1 MTDFIDMTKAELAA
15 ALKAAGI
22 ELTASQI
29 KKTSHADLV
38 QMAGE
43 QARPTEPNLI
53 KVLDNSDALH
63 ASESPDAA
71 ELDDN
76 RLLETLA
83 TLTPAEQH
91 LLVAFAHCENNVT
104 NGAPKH
110 AKVASDL
117 ATWVWLDDRKVGDMT
132 VKQKKGVLSSLVKK
146 SLVTVTPDSEGDLIG
161 FTDAGFDAVMALLDD
176 ELPEITTAPKADKK
190 AANVVA
196 MPTTKKARVLEDRVL
211 LQPGKV
217 EDVKPTKEGSKR
229 ALLIQALSRGCT
241 LEHLES
247 LLGWNRSTVSSA
259 IRTDVGAIGLGVER
273 KGDKYFLLLPEG
285 MKALPVREATAT
297 REEARVAACK

>member
-53 KVLDNSDALH
+53 KVLDDSDALH

-110 AKVASDL
+110 AKVASHL

>member
-53 KVLDNSDALH
+53 KVLDDSDALH

>member
-1 MTDFIDMTKAELAA
+1 MTDLTILPKTELNTMLASPLSASALRKIGKPDLIRMILAEEAA
-15 ALKAAGI
+15 D
-22 ELTASQI
+22 
-29 KKTSHADLV
+29 ADLHEV
-38 QMAGE
+38 G
-43 QARPTEPNLI
+43 
-53 KVLDNSDALH
+53 
-63 ASESPDAA
+63 SPEAA
-71 ELDDN
+71 ELDDDSEVDDKH
-76 RLLETLA
+76 LLATLA
-83 TLTPAEQH
+83 SLTPAEQH

-110 AKVASDL
+110 AKVAADL

-132 VKQKKGVLSSLVKK
+132 TKQKKGVLSSLVKK
-146 SLVTVTPDSEGDLIG
+146 ALVTVTPDSEGDLIG

-176 ELPEITTAPKADKK
+176 ELPEIATPAPKADKK
-190 AANVVA
+190 PANFVA
-196 MPTTKKARVLEDRVL
+196 LPTAKKVRALEDRVL
-211 LQPGKV
+211 LQPGTAD
-217 EDVKPTKEGSKR
+217 DVKPTKEGSKR
-229 ALLIQALSRGCT
+229 ALLIQALARGCT

-285 MKALPVREATAT
+285 MSALPVREATAT

>member
-53 KVLDNSDALH
+53 KVLDDSDALH

-146 SLVTVTPDSEGDLIG
+146 
-161 FTDAGFDAVMALLDD
+161 
-176 ELPEITTAPKADKK
+176 
-190 AANVVA
+190 
-196 MPTTKKARVLEDRVL
+196 
-211 LQPGKV
+211 
-217 EDVKPTKEGSKR
+217 
-229 ALLIQALSRGCT
+229 
-241 LEHLES
+241 
-247 LLGWNRSTVSSA
+247 
-259 IRTDVGAIGLGVER
+259 
-273 KGDKYFLLLPEG
+273 
-285 MKALPVREATAT
+285 
-297 REEARVAACK
+297 

>member
-1 MTDFIDMTKAELAA
+1 
-15 ALKAAGI
+15 
-22 ELTASQI
+22 
-29 KKTSHADLV
+29 
-38 QMAGE
+38 
-43 QARPTEPNLI
+43 
-53 KVLDNSDALH
+53 
-63 ASESPDAA
+63 
-71 ELDDN
+71 
-76 RLLETLA
+76 
-83 TLTPAEQH
+83 
-91 LLVAFAHCENNVT
+91 
-104 NGAPKH
+104 
-110 AKVASDL
+110 
-117 ATWVWLDDRKVGDMT
+117 
-132 VKQKKGVLSSLVKK
+132 
-146 SLVTVTPDSEGDLIG
+146 
-161 FTDAGFDAVMALLDD
+161 MALLDD